1 MTSFLTEEL
10 KNTFA
15 CISLDYTYQYPLQ
28 FFDRV
33 KRSISSTSDKGH
45 YEILLH
51 MMEHD
56 CIPYDGIAYGYLQDM
71 DMYKAANRLAELGDM
86 IFHNIKSAKS
96 YYSSILYCPPKLTE
110 YQQLRLR
117 LWYEFLSSINTKFG
131 ISCQDEDRNIT
142 YEHEQVIPFLEER
155 KIFDDEYIHSLT
167 KKYPDYK
174 G

>member
-15 CISLDYTYQYPLQ
+15 CISLDYIYEYPLQ

-33 KRSISSTSDKGH
+33 KRSISSTSDRSH

-51 MMEHD
+51 MMEHE
-56 CIPYDGIAYGYLQDM
+56 CIPYDAIAYNYLRDM
-71 DMYKAANRLAELGDM
+71 DMYKAANQIAQNGDM
-86 IFHNIKSAKS
+86 IFHNIKGPKTHFM
-96 YYSSILYCPPKLTE
+96 SILYCPPSLTE

-117 LWYEFLSSINTKFG
+117 LWYEFLNSINTKFG
-131 ISCQDEDRNIT
+131 ISCQDDGRNIA
-142 YEHEQVIPFLEER
+142 YEQEQVIPFLEEKR
-155 KIFDDEYIHSLT
+155 IFDDEYIHTLT